1 MRKIKI
7 LALLLIVLLGGCQKK
22 EKAVPEFPYEV
33 HSEKIDMSGYSGLS
47 STQHN
52 FRLVSIEELYRTIDE
67 KSSGVFYLAT
77 TSCGCCQN
85 ITRYLSEVAS
95 ELGVTVYYID
105 AFDPENDLSTRE
117 ANERLVSYIEPI
129 MGLDDNGNKV
139 VLTPH
144 LIVVTNGELSGSQ
157 ICYDGLGISDIS
169 LDRNI
174 RKLEDV
180 YRSLLE
186 PFVKD

>member
-1 MRKIKI
+1 MKKYSIFV
-7 LALLLIVLLGGCQKK
+7 LLLLVLLGGCQKK
-22 EKAVPEFPYEV
+22 EKVTPEFPYEV
-33 HSEKIDMSGYSGLS
+33 RSEKIDMSGYSGIS
-47 STQHN
+47 STRHN
-52 FRLVSIEELYRTIDE
+52 FRLVSIEELYKTIDE

-95 ELGVTVYYID
+95 ELNVTVYYID

-117 ANERLVSYIEPI
+117 PHDRLVSYIEPI
-129 MGLDDNGNKV
+129 MGLDDEGKKV

-144 LIVVTNGELSGSQ
+144 LIVVINGELSGSQ
-157 ICYDGLGISDIS
+157 ICFDDLGISDIT

-186 PFVKD
+186 PFVND